1 MKKMMVIVAALVL
14 AGCSGK
20 PGDTELRTAL
30 DEAEG
35 SLLKLT
41 AVERVNGYEQGDNN
55 YVVEAKAEYEFTDSY
70 DNLLA
75 NANGFDKM
83 QLQMAGMFYGKFDK
97 GDTYANSYTVTFVD
111 SENGWQPINVE

>member
-1 MKKMMVIVAALVL
+1 MKKIMALVAALAL
-14 AGCSGK
+14 AGCSGN

-30 DEAEG
+30 DNAEG

-41 AVERVNGYEQGDNN
+41 SVERVNGYEQGDNN
-55 YVVEAKAEYEFTDSY
+55 YVIEANAEYEFTDSY

-75 NANGFDKM
+75 STTGFDQRRIK
-83 QLQMAGMFYGKFDK
+83 MAGMFYGEFDK
-97 GDTYANSYTVTFVD
+97 GDTYSTSYTVTFVD